1 MLTKADLTRAM
12 KLISERDTAQRIRDR
27 VTGQR
32 VALMVGE
39 GKDAGEVVLSA
50 AYLAQ
55 IIADVT
61 ASLDQQITA
70 ANAALTDMGVEP

>member
-1 MLTKADLTRAM
+1 MLTKADLA
-12 KLISERDTAQRIRDR
+12 KAQKIFAERDTAQRMRDR
-27 VTGQR
+27 VTSQR

-61 ASLDQQITA
+61 ASFDQQIAA
-70 ANAALTDMGVEP
+70 ANAALTNMGVQP

>member
-27 VTGQR
+27 VIGQR

>member
-1 MLTKADLTRAM
+1 MLTKADLA
-12 KLISERDTAQRIRDR
+12 KAQKIFAERDTTQRMRDR

-50 AYLAQ
+50 AYLGQ

>member
-1 MLTKADLTRAM
+1 MLTKADLVKAQ
-12 KLISERDTAQRIRDR
+12 KIFAERDTAQRMRDR
-27 VTGQR
+27 VTSQR

-39 GKDAGEVVLSA
+39 GKDAGEVVLSVD
-50 AYLAQ
+50 YLAQ

-70 ANAALTDMGVEP
+70 ANAALTNMGVQP

>member
-1 MLTKADLTRAM
+1 MLTKADLARAQ
-12 KLISERDTAQRIRDR
+12 KIFGERDIAQRMRDR
-27 VTGQR
+27 VTSQR

-39 GKDAGEVVLSA
+39 GKDAGEVALSA

-61 ASLDQQITA
+61 ASLDQQIAA
-70 ANAALTDMGVEP
+70 ANAALTNMGVQP